1 MNIYLYGN
9 DHVVESTLRSV
20 LNRDNNIVLVTEDQS
35 ILDYLG
41 HFPNVTGILDL
52 ALPEQ
57 NIYHVPELDHFD
69 VCVAV
74 SNNYLKNL
82 IVSKNLQLVHNVPK
96 AICLSDNSMS
106 FDLYNSSTF
115 NVINV
120 ENLLA
125 NTLTSMFPIPVD
137 TNQTRMF

>member
-74 SNNYLKNL
+74 SLEA
-82 IVSKNLQLVHNVPK
+82 SH
-96 AICLSDNSMS
+96 
-106 FDLYNSSTF
+106 
-115 NVINV
+115 VI
-120 ENLLA
+120 
-125 NTLTSMFPIPVD
+125 S
-137 TNQTRMF
+137 

>member
-9 DHVVESTLRSV
+9 DTLVESTLRSM
-20 LNRDNNIVLVTEDQS
+20 LNKQNKIALVSENQE

-52 ALPEQ
+52 AITDQ
-57 NIYHVPELDHFD
+57 DIYNVQGIDRFD

-74 SNNYLKNL
+74 SNNYLANVL
-82 IVSKNLQLVHNVPK
+82 VCKNLQLIHDVPK
-96 AICLSDNSMS
+96 AICLSDNNMVS
-106 FDLYNSSTF
+106 DLYNSSNF

-125 NTLTSMFPIPVD
+125 ETLTSMFPIPVD
-137 TNQTRMF
+137 TNQTRLF